1 MALRKIKELIR
12 EMVFE
17 NQPDEHEYA
26 AVMANLVLDV
36 DKWHDYE
43 TALEETKKL
52 EQKYDAKIQKIN
64 TTLAKKKQ
72 KIEETKA
79 QKQTLT
85 PDVFKAAMA
94 KLNKQQGIL
103 KNLQTQTIREKI
115 DAGFPL
121 LDSRI
126 KKYACLKYLAN
137 TCINNSDF
145 KTVVGQDGFI
155 YADDYE
161 FKSSEIAGHFREIRD
176 YTDYIFGNRESKI
189 TNEESIADIIRADA
203 LSLGMPKEK
212 LTAENISKI
221 YNELLTRIAEENNK
235 KQEEQE
241 KIEHSHIGL
250 KVVRDFGKG
259 LKMYRLM
266 PDTEY
271 YKKNGEH
278 RNLVYE
284 SNQMGICIG
293 QKEQAYSQ
301 KILKGDENQYYTLR
315 SEEKNGQLVPHCT
328 IEVNGKTVNQIKGK
342 ANSSVSADYIK
353 QVREFLKQDLG
364 CTFPGERGKNTTKMY
379 DIHNIGFIK
388 DIRGN
393 TVDVF
398 NLPKDTQ
405 FDYFDYGFI
414 KKGADIKNI
423 KSIAN
428 LKITKQT
435 ITQKDIDV
443 IKKQLGSVKSLDISD
458 TKFVGDIDLSWCNTL
473 SIKDSDFSKASNI
486 KFNKTV
492 DLRSITGLK
501 GVIDFSDVDILNL
514 QVIDFSNVTDIK
526 CNKNA
531 SSITCTSLTGLKGT
545 LDFSN
550 VKKISLNGIMG
561 LAHVNLNPNA
571 EQVHLHLVPMNGVV
585 DLSDINNLSLSGIDL
600 SNVSEFKLNPNAHSI
615 MLNFVKGLKLKKID
629 FSNVQKLEI
638 SNSDLSGIDEFQ
650 FNSNAGRIIFNNVK
664 GLKGNLDFSDV
675 WELEM
680 SNMSLTD
687 VNDIK
692 FNDTMF
698 VTFDKVWELPEILD
712 FSSVPNLSIKN
723 MSLIYD
729 GSGSPYPQ
737 PREIK
742 FNKNASNIKLF
753 RVHGL
758 KDLDLSGVNSV
769 AFTATDEEKDMPNIK
784 FNKNAENIRIW
795 GSAYNIHTKMH
806 GDHDF
811 SDVKT
816 LELNSITLAD
826 DANIKFNKNATEIA
840 LYEVKGLKGYLD
852 FSNVQKFIPTNVDW
866 SKVSGIKM
874 RNWFRYYL
882 PTRSNAIALRWK
894 FAKNALMNKLKS
906 SKKTAINNSGRE

>member
-17 NQPDEHEYA
+17 NQTDEHEYA

-36 DKWHDYE
+36 EKWRDYE
-43 TALEETKKL
+43 AALEETKKL

-64 TTLAKKKQ
+64 TALAKKKQ

-189 TNEESIADIIRADA
+189 INEESIADIIRADA
-203 LSLGMPKEK
+203 LSLNMPKEK

-235 KQEEQE
+235 EQEEQE

-250 KVVRDFGKG
+250 KVVHDFGNG

-293 QKEQAYSQ
+293 RKEQAYSQ
-301 KILKGDENQYYTLR
+301 KILKLNKNQYYTLR

-342 ANSSVSADYIK
+342 ANGSVSADYIK

-364 CTFPGERGKNTTKMY
+364 CAFPGEQNKKTEHEISLY
-379 DIHNIGFIK
+379 DICNIGFIT
-388 DIRGN
+388 DIRRN

-423 KSIAN
+423 KSITN
-428 LKITKQT
+428 LKINKQT
-435 ITQKDIDV
+435 ITQKDIDI
-443 IKKQLGSVKSLDISD
+443 IKKQLGQVDILGISD
-458 TKFVGDIDLSWCNTL
+458 TKFVGDIDLSCCKRLWIENA
-473 SIKDSDFSKASNI
+473 DFSKASNI

-492 DLRSITGLK
+492 DLQNITGLK
-501 GVIDFSDVDILNL
+501 GVVDFSNVDVLSL
-514 QVIDFSNVTDIK
+514 TKIDFSNVTDIK
-526 CNKNA
+526 YNKNA
-531 SSITCTSLTGLKGT
+531 SSINCTSLTGLKGT

-550 VKKISLNGIMG
+550 VKEIKLIGIMG
-561 LAHVNLNPNA
+561 LAHINLNPNA
-571 EQVHLHLVPMNGVV
+571 ERLHLHHVPMNGVV
-585 DLSDINNLSLSGIDL
+585 NLSAINNLYLSDIDL
-600 SNVSEFKLNPNAHSI
+600 SNVSEFKLNPNAQSI
-615 MLNFVKGLKLKKID
+615 TLDHIKGLKLKKID
-629 FSNVQKLEI
+629 ASNVQRLEI
-638 SNSDLSGIDEFQ
+638 LNSDLSNIYGFK
-650 FNSNAGRIIFNNVK
+650 FNPTAEKIVFKQVS
-664 GLKGNLDFSDV
+664 GLKGNLDFSNLNNL
-675 WELEM
+675 EISEM
-680 SNMSLTD
+680 SLDN
-687 VNDIK
+687 VNSIK
-692 FNDTMF
+692 FNNTKK
-698 VTFDKVWELPEILD
+698 VT
-712 FSSVPNLSIKN
+712 
-723 MSLIYD
+723 
-729 GSGSPYPQ
+729 
-737 PREIK
+737 
-742 FNKNASNIKLF
+742 LF
-753 RVHGL
+753 RVGL
-758 KDLDLSGVNSV
+758 PKILDLSSV
-769 AFTATDEEKDMPNIK
+769 DYVSIVPESGNDVSDIK
-784 FNKNAENIRIW
+784 FNKNAENITIS
-795 GSAYNIHTKMH
+795 GSTTMH
-806 GDHDF
+806 GNHDF
-811 SDVKT
+811 SGVKT
-816 LELNSITLAD
+816 LALNNITLAD
-826 DANIKFNKNATEIA
+826 DANIKFNKNATKIS
-840 LYEVKGLKGYLD
+840 LYYVEGLKGYLD
-852 FSNVQKFIPTNVDW
+852 FSNVKKFSSTNVDW
-866 SKVSGIKM
+866 SKVSGIKC
-874 RNWFRYYL
+874 RGWFKRYL
-882 PTRSNAIALRWK
+882 PTRSNAIALRWN

-906 SKKTAINNSGRE
+906 SKKTAINDSGRE

>member
-1 MALRKIKELIR
+1 MARLRSSAGR
-12 EMVFE
+12 
-17 NQPDEHEYA
+17 N
-26 AVMANLVLDV
+26 
-36 DKWHDYE
+36 
-43 TALEETKKL
+43 KKL

-64 TTLAKKKQ
+64 TALAKKKQ
-72 KIEETKA
+72 KMEETKA

-176 YTDYIFGNRESKI
+176 YTDYIFENRESKI

-203 LSLGMPKEK
+203 LSLDMPKEK

-250 KVVRDFGKG
+250 KVVRDFGNG

-293 QKEQAYSQ
+293 QKEQAYSK
-301 KILKGDENQYYTLR
+301 KILELDKNQYYTLR
-315 SEEKNGQLVPHCT
+315 SEEKNGQLIPHCT
-328 IEVNGKTVNQIKGK
+328 IEVNDKTVNQIKGK
-342 ANSSVSADYIK
+342 ANGSVSVDYIK

-364 CTFPGERGKNTTKMY
+364 CTFPGERGKNTLKVY
-379 DIHNIGFIK
+379 DIHNIGFIA

-428 LKITKQT
+428 LKINKQT
-435 ITQKDIDV
+435 ITQKDIDI
-443 IKKQLGSVKSLDISD
+443 IKKQLGQVDILNISD

-473 SIKDSDFSKASNI
+473 SIKNADFSKASNI

-492 DLRSITGLK
+492 SLQNITGLK
-501 GVIDFSDVDILNL
+501 GVIDFSNVDVLSL
-514 QVIDFSNVTDIK
+514 TKIDFSNVTDIK

-531 SSITCTSLTGLKGT
+531 SSITCASLTGLKGP

-550 VKKISLNGIMG
+550 VKKIELIGIMG
-561 LAHVNLNPNA
+561 LAHINLNPNA
-571 EQVHLHLVPMNGVV
+571 EQIHLHHVPMNGVV
-585 DLSDINNLSLSGIDL
+585 NLSDINNIYLSDIDL

-615 MLNFVKGLKLKKID
+615 MLNAVKGLEPEKID
-629 FSNVQKLEI
+629 ISNVQRLEI
-638 SNSDLSGIDEFQ
+638 LNSDLSNIYGFK
-650 FNSNAGRIIFNNVK
+650 FNPNADRVVFKNVN
-664 GLKGNLDFSDV
+664 GLKGNLDFSNV
-675 WELEM
+675 NELEM
-680 SNMSLTD
+680 SEMSLYN
-687 VNDIK
+687 VNSIK
-692 FNDTMF
+692 FDNTVN
-698 VTFDKVWELPEILD
+698 VTFDKVRGLPEILD
-712 FSSVPNLSIKN
+712 FSSVPNLSINN

-729 GSGSPYPQ
+729 KGGELYHK

-742 FNKNASNIKLF
+742 FNKNAENINLF
-753 RVHGL
+753 CVHGL

-769 AFTATDEEKDMPNIK
+769 AFTADVYDKDFPNIK

-795 GSAYNIHTKMH
+795 GSVYNMYTKMH
-806 GDHDF
+806 GNHDF

-816 LELNSITLAD
+816 LELNSIALAD
-826 DANIKFNKNATEIA
+826 DANIKFNKNATKIS
-840 LYEVKGLKGYLD
+840 LHEVKGLKGYLD
-852 FSNVQKFIPTNVDW
+852 FSNVKKFSSTNVDW
-866 SKVSGIKM
+866 SKVSGIKC
-874 RNWFRYYL
+874 RGWFKRYL
-882 PTRSNAIALRWK
+882 PTRSNAIALRWN

-906 SKKTAINNSGRE
+906 SKKTAINDSGRE